1 MASRF
6 PYEPAAPLITSNDT
20 ALPRVYVEAS
30 AELPTAFGPFR
41 IYVFVGGSDRREHVA
56 LVKGELWGASDAL
69 VRVHSECLT
78 GDLFASLRCDCGE
91 QLHRALDAIAEEPCG
106 ALLYLRQEG
115 RGIGLINKVR
125 AYALQQKHG
134 LDTVEA
140 NEALGFP
147 DDARDYGVA
156 VSMLRTLG
164 VRSVRLMT
172 NNPDKVGQL
181 ALRGMPVTSRVAHA
195 VEPCEHNR
203 AYLETKARKSG
214 HILEA
219 VLSATRREG

>member
-6 PYEPAAPLITSNDT
+6 PYDPTAPLSSSADSP
-20 ALPRVYVEAS
+20 LPRVYVEAT

-41 IYVFVGGSDRREHVA
+41 IYVFTGGGDGREHVA
-56 LVKGELWGASDAL
+56 LVHGDLWGTSDAL

-91 QLHRALDAIAEEPCG
+91 QLHRALEAIAKEPCG
-106 ALLYLRQEG
+106 ALVYLRQEG

-147 DDARDYGVA
+147 DDSRDYGVA

-195 VEPCEHNR
+195 VAPCEHNR

-214 HILEA
+214 HILDS
-219 VLSATRREG
+219 VLQAPRRPS